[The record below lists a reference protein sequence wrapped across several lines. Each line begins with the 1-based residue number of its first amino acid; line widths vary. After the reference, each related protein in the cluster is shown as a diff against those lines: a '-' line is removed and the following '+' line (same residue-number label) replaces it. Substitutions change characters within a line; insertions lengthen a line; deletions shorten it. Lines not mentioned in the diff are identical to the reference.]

1 MNDVFKKKINA
12 ALHTQHSTSNVWPF
26 HTSNASTS
34 KEERHWQPCGCFLK
48 VPLVFVVL
56 PHKPCNELLFN
67 DHIIFSFVPIPSL
80 SLRLEMFRRPPHA
93 VFYRPCLG

>member
-1 MNDVFKKKINA
+1 MLFYIPSTYIFGRLTQVMQALVRKNDIGSHVIGF
-12 ALHTQHSTSNVWPF
+12 
-26 HTSNASTS
+26 
-34 KEERHWQPCGCFLK
+34 FLK
-48 VPLVFVVL
+48 VPLVIIAL
-56 PHKPCNELLFN
+56 PLKSCNELLFN